1 MLPPEAVSTCFFMD
15 KGEKMIHKYYLN
27 GLYIVLDVASGSLI
41 TVDKMTYDILD
52 DYKEMSR
59 DAIVDKWQDTYA
71 EEAILECIF
80 ELEML
85 EKNGMLYSEDH
96 YDPSMYKNHNI
107 IKAMC
112 LHVAHDCNLKCAY
125 CFASQGDFNGEKLL
139 MPLDVGKKALD
150 FLVEQSGNRTNLE
163 VDFFGGE
170 PLMNLD
176 VVKEL
181 VAYGRSL
188 EPVHHKHFN
197 FTMTTN
203 GVLLNDENMAWLDDN
218 MGNVVLSLDGRK
230 EVNDRMRKTVNDKGS
245 YDLIIDNIKKM
256 AAKREGKKDY
266 YVRGTYTKYNL
277 DFSKDVAFLADQG
290 FGSISVEPV
299 VTDETMPYA
308 ILEEDIDTI
317 KKEYEQLALDYLNQ
331 EEKGQHYRFFHFNID
346 LDGGPC
352 VYKRLSGCGAGRDY
366 VAVTPEGDI
375 YPCHQFVGN
384 EAFKMGDVHTG
395 ITHPEIKETFGKA
408 NMLNKESCSQC
419 WCRYF
424 CGGGCHANAYNFNKT
439 VMEPY
444 SVACEIERRRIENA
458 LMIKIVEGQKEK

>member
-1 MLPPEAVSTCFFMD
+1 
-15 KGEKMIHKYYLN
+15 MIHKLYLN
-27 GLYIVLDVASGSLI
+27 GLYIVLDVESGSLM
-41 TVDKMTYDILD
+41 TVDKLTYDILD
-52 DYKEMSR
+52 DYKDLDRE
-59 DAIVDKWQDTYA
+59 ALIAKWSDTYKPA
-71 EEAILECIF
+71 EIEECCDEIG
-80 ELEML
+80 ELEKAGL
-85 EKNGMLYSEDH
+85 LYTEGD
-96 YDPSMYKNHNI
+96 YDPDVYQNHDV

-139 MPLDVGKKALD
+139 MPLEVGKKALD
-150 FLVEQSGNRTNLE
+150 FLVDHSGSRLNLE

-188 EPVHHKHFN
+188 EGPRHKHFN

-203 GVLLNDENMAWLDDN
+203 GVLLNDENMAWLDEN
-218 MGNVVLSLDGRK
+218 MNNVVLSLDGRK

-245 YDLIIDNIKKM
+245 YDLIIDDIKKM
-256 AAKREGKKDY
+256 AALREGKKDY
-266 YVRGTYTKYNL
+266 YVRGTYTKHNL
-277 DFSKDVAFLADQG
+277 DFSKDVAFLAEQG

-299 VTDETMPYA
+299 VAEEGMDYA
-308 ILEEDIDTI
+308 ILEEDLDTI
-317 KKEYEQLALDYLNQ
+317 LPEYDKLALDYLNRK
-331 EEKGQHYRFFHFNID
+331 EKGLDYQFFHFKID

-366 VAVTPEGDI
+366 VAVTPEGDL

-384 EAFKMGDVHTG
+384 TDFCMGSVDAG
-395 ITHPEIKETFGKA
+395 ITRPEVRETFTQA
-408 NMLNKESCSQC
+408 NLVKKEACSQC

-439 VMEPY
+439 LMEPY
-444 SVACEIERRRIENA
+444 AVACEIERRRVENA
-458 LMIKIVEGQKEK
+458 LMIKIVEGQEV